1 MGIHHLYGFF
11 AADAEEILRN
21 IYGGSLYYP
30 VIVFEQQI
38 INKTYRACGGILDRE
53 NAHGVAVMTYFF
65 KNILKTGLEL
75 RGIYAEHPARR
86 GVREGTLGAL
96 TYHAVIIH

>member
-30 VIVFEQQI
+30 VIVFEQQVEFS
-38 INKTYRACGGILDRE
+38 TGI
-53 NAHGVAVMTYFF
+53 MPT
-65 KNILKTGLEL
+65 
-75 RGIYAEHPARR
+75 
-86 GVREGTLGAL
+86 AL
-96 TYHAVIIH
+96 PS